1 MRTFETDV
9 QLLKYRVLKAVAKR
23 AYEGTLMESYYEIP
37 KLISPGPKPT
47 MRCCVYKERAIVQER
62 VRLAMGGDRRNPN
75 IIEVIEIACDEC
87 PVERYMSASPV
98 AAVSP
103 SAASRP
109 VPSRRFPR
117 KTARHTSTLTCV
129 SSVDAVPRSAL
140 TVRSPSTFVR
150 ASAAVRWARSI

>member
-62 VRLAMGGDRRNPN
+62 VRLADR
-75 IIEVIEIACDEC
+75 
-87 PVERYMSASPV
+87 
-98 AAVSP
+98 
-103 SAASRP
+103 
-109 VPSRRFPR
+109 
-117 KTARHTSTLTCV
+117 K
-129 SSVDAVPRSAL
+129 SVV
-140 TVRSPSTFVR
+140 
-150 ASAAVRWARSI
+150 